1 MRTLKTALLIGV
13 LSLLT
18 AGCTATGGSGY
29 TYNGNGMGAGY
40 NYLYGNGSSGGVW
53 NKPKPKQ
60 TDAYC
65 MNDCLQNYTGNYCRS
80 VCSY

>member
-1 MRTLKTALLIGV
+1 MKTLKAALLIAS
-13 LSLLT
+13 LSILT

-29 TYNGNGMGAGY
+29 TYNPQGTAQAY

-53 NKPKPKQ
+53 SQPKQKQ